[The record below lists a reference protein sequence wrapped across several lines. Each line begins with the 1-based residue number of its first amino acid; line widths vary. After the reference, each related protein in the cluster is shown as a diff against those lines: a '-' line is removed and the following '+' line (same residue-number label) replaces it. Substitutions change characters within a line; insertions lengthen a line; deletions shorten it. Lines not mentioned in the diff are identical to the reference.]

1 MPRIRGYGEGTIR
14 QRADGRWEARLRDQG
29 AGQRSFYGSTR
40 REVQLKLLEGRRDRD
55 RGKAHTTSRL
65 TVERFLRQWLEDVA
79 RQRVR
84 PQTFKR
90 YRELVTAHL
99 IPALGRIALDKLGP
113 ADVQAM
119 LN

>member
-29 AGQRSFYGSTR
+29 ASQRSFYGKTR
-40 REVQLKLLEGRRDRD
+40 RQAQLALLEGRRDRD
-55 RGKAHTTSRL
+55 RGKVHTTSRL
-65 TVERFLRQWLEDVA
+65 TVKVFLTKWLDDVA

-90 YRELVTAHL
+90 YRELATVHL
-99 IPALGRIALDKLGP
+99 IPT
-113 ADVQAM
+113 
-119 LN
+119 